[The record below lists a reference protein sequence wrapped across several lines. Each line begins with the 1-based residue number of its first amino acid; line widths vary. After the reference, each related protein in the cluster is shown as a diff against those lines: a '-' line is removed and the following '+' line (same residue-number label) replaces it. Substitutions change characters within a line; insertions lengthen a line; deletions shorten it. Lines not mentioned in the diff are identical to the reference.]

1 MRPRP
6 RSDGVENRWGGP
18 WVALAAVLLLAAAIR
33 LVGIR
38 YGLPFALLNPD
49 ERNIVPRAWAMTHGS
64 GLDPHWF
71 DYPTLTMYLLAPFQA
86 WQAEP
91 SYLAARLTVLALALA
106 GIAASWWLGRR
117 AYGPVAGFVAAAAVA
132 VETTYVAYSRMA
144 VTDVPLTLGV
154 AVALA
159 LMVSG
164 RIELAG
170 LAVGLAASAK
180 YPGVLLLVPLLA
192 GAWGRWRR
200 LAVACGLAALAFAL
214 TSPFVVLHLG
224 QAAGDAWGVQQDAR
238 AGWLG
243 FENDNAAPIAFAARL
258 WDGFGPALLIA
269 VAGLVV
275 ALVRRT
281 RADLVLGSF
290 VLVYFADL
298 MTLHAHFDRYLLPL
312 VPALGALAGRLRS
325 LAPVTLLLLVV
336 PFTWDVRD
344 ARDLTRTDARA
355 VGHRW
360 VESHLPRGALLAADS
375 STPDFEGYRVLG
387 LQLPRPGQPYDPNR
401 SVPRLRKLGV
411 DYVIVTGAVE
421 DRVLAA
427 GTDYP
432 REARFY
438 ESLQKQKRVYAIRP
452 HGDVGGPWLEIYRLK
467 RPKA

>member
-1 MRPRP
+1 VRLPQ
-6 RSDGVENRWGGP
+6 RSDPDENRWGGP
-18 WVALAAVLLLAAAIR
+18 WVALAAVLVLAAALR

-49 ERNIVPRAWAMTHGS
+49 ERNIVPRSWAMTHGS

-86 WQAEP
+86 WHSEP
-91 SYLAARLTVLALALA
+91 SYLTARVTIVVVALA

-117 AYGPVAGFVAAAAVA
+117 AYGQVAGFVAAAAVA

-154 AVALA
+154 AVALG
-159 LMVSG
+159 LMISG

-170 LAVGLAASAK
+170 LVVGLAASAK
-180 YPGVLLLVPLLA
+180 YPGILLLVPLVVA
-192 GAWGRWRR
+192 AWGRWRR
-200 LAVACGLAALAFAL
+200 LALGCGLAALAFAL

-224 QAAGDAWGVQQDAR
+224 QAAGDAWRVQQDAR
-238 AGWLG
+238 TGWLG
-243 FENDNAAPIAFAARL
+243 FENDHAAPIAFAARL

-269 VAGLVV
+269 GAGLVV

-281 RADLVLGSF
+281 RADLVLASF
-290 VLVYFADL
+290 VVVYFADL
-298 MTLHAHFDRYLLPL
+298 LTLDAHFDRYLLPL

-336 PFTWDVRD
+336 PLAWDVRD
-344 ARDLTRTDARA
+344 ARDLTRTDARVVA
-355 VGHRW
+355 QRW
-360 VESHLPRGALLAADS
+360 VQSHLPRGALLAADS
-375 STPDFEGYRVLG
+375 STPEFEGYRVLG
-387 LQLPRPGQPYDPNR
+387 LQLPRPGQPYDANR
-401 SVPRLRKLGV
+401 DVARLRKLRV

-427 GTDYP
+427 RADYP

-438 ESLQKQKRVYAIRP
+438 ESLRKQKRVYAIRA
-452 HGDVGGPWLEIYRLK
+452 HGDVGGPWLEIYRL
-467 RPKA
+467 

>member
-1 MRPRP
+1 
-6 RSDGVENRWGGP
+6 
-18 WVALAAVLLLAAAIR
+18 LAAVLGLAAALR
-33 LVGIR
+33 LVGIQ

-49 ERNIVPRAWAMTHGS
+49 EKNIVPRAWAMTHGG

-86 WQAEP
+86 WHGGP
-91 SYLAARLTVLALALA
+91 SYLTARLTIVAIALA
-106 GIAASWWLGRR
+106 GVVAAWWLGRQ
-117 AYGPVAGFVAAAAVA
+117 AYGQVAGFVAAAAVA
-132 VETTYVAYSRMA
+132 VEVTYVAYSRMA

-170 LAVGLAASAK
+170 LVVGLAASAK
-180 YPGVLLLVPLLA
+180 YPGVLLLAPLLVA
-192 GAWGRWRR
+192 AWGRWRR
-200 LAVACGLAALAFAL
+200 LAIAGGLAAVAFAA

-224 QAAGDAWGVQQDAR
+224 QAVGDAWRVQQEAR

-243 FENDNAAPIAFAARL
+243 FENDHAAPIAFASRL

-281 RADLVLGSF
+281 RADLVLSTF

-298 MTLHAHFDRYLLPL
+298 VTLDAHFDRYVLPL
-312 VPALGALAGRLRS
+312 VPALGALAGRLRA
-325 LAPVTLLLLVV
+325 LAPVTFLLLVV
-336 PFTWDVRD
+336 PLTWAVRD
-344 ARDLTRTDARA
+344 ARDLTRTDARVVA
-355 VGHRW
+355 HGW
-360 VESHLPRGALLAADS
+360 VEENLPHGAFLAADS
-375 STPDFEGYRVLG
+375 SMPDFEGYRVLG
-387 LQLPRPGQPYDPNR
+387 LKLPRPGQPYDPNR
-401 SVPRLRKLGV
+401 DVSRLRSVGV
-411 DYVIVTGAVE
+411 RYVIVTGAVE

-427 GTDYP
+427 ASHYP

-438 ESLQKQKRVYAIRP
+438 ESLRKERRVYAIRP
-452 HGDVGGPWLEIYRLK
+452 HGDVGGPWLEIYRL
-467 RPKA
+467 

>member
-1 MRPRP
+1 VRPRP

-91 SYLAARLTVLALALA
+91 RLTVLALALA